1 MIRETRWRR
10 SIHNVVGSC
19 ENGMRVFP
27 SFTEYESASVSI
39 PLRGWKADRK
49 LHSRVHFRSTSY
61 WPRAVASKNIIKL
74 VYPSGSSIGSRG
86 RPFRP
91 SDRSRL
97 CVPFGEPSLLSLC
110 LPSSLLSNLAIAMLP
125 RMRPPDPSIEKRNEL
140 GRSSFNTCILLLIF
154 HLNYLFNQRF
164 GIRLIQRTD
173 VKLSWKRN
181 SVELVEP

>member
-91 SDRSRL
+91 TDTLVSVSLSANLCSCPFASPPLSSLISRLRCFHVCVHQTHRSRN
-97 CVPFGEPSLLSLC
+97 ETSLEDHLS
-110 LPSSLLSNLAIAMLP
+110 
-125 RMRPPDPSIEKRNEL
+125 
-140 GRSSFNTCILLLIF
+140 
-154 HLNYLFNQRF
+154 
-164 GIRLIQRTD
+164 IR
-173 VKLSWKRN
+173 VYFF
-181 SVELVEP
+181 